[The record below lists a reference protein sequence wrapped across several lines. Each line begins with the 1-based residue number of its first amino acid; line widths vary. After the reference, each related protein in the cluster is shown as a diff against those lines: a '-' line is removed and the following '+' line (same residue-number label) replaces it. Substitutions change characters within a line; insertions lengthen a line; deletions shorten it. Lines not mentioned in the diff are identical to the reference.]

1 MGLVIGFTPL
11 KLGQPLSCYCVVEI
25 KALNS
30 VISVRHS
37 SSEQTSNSVTMPTSR
52 SYQEYLIESLKDP
65 DEAAAY
71 LEAALEEGDDSL
83 LQIAL
88 KNVIE
93 AKIALN
99 ESNDADN
106 SLLELQGLIE
116 QLTEQPKLNL
126 LSWFKVLNALGLKLS
141 ITPSR
146 SEHQVA

>member
-1 MGLVIGFTPL
+1 
-11 KLGQPLSCYCVVEI
+11 
-25 KALNS
+25 
-30 VISVRHS
+30 
-37 SSEQTSNSVTMPTSR
+37 MPTSR

-83 LQIAL
+83 LQVAL

-106 SLLELQGLIE
+106 SLPELQDLIE

-126 LSWFKVLNALGLKLS
+126 LSWFKVLNTLGLTLS

-146 SEHQVA
+146 SEHQVV